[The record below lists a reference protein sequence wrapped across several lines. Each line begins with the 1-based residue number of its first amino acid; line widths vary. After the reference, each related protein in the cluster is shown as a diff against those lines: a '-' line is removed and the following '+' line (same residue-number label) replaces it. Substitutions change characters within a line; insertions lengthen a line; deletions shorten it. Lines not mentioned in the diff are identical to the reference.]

1 MSAQPR
7 SLVQLLLVRQL
18 GSVLEFPLWWYS
30 RGVILLLKW
39 AEQEMSYAWREKAL
53 GLWARNLFTPMYGD
67 WSWSGRALSVLM
79 RFVVMLARSVSLSV
93 QTMLYLLLLALWL
106 VLPVMALS
114 LLFRPLGQALL
125 SLIF

>member
-18 GSVLEFPLWWYS
+18 GSILEFPLWWYS
-30 RGVILLLKW
+30 RGVILLLQW

-79 RFVVMLARSVSLSV
+79 RFVVMAARSVSLIV
-93 QTMLYLLLLALWL
+93 QTMFYLIVLALWL
-106 VLPVMALS
+106 LLPVVALGLLIRPLGQSFLS
-114 LLFRPLGQALL
+114 LLF
-125 SLIF
+125 